1 MLIPFS
7 WAEVA
12 LTYQSMKKSEW
23 VGRLYFRTPRCVGNS
38 HKRCGLVN
46 FGRANDQWR
55 CVSVKRLGHDWI
67 CATKIRCLSCLIGS
81 GCRVFAGIILEG

>member
-1 MLIPFS
+1 
-7 WAEVA
+7 
-12 LTYQSMKKSEW
+12 MKKSEW

-81 GCRVFAGIILEG
+81 GWRANQAPIAAAIYSFTFSEKESVILW